1 MKTLALAVLFLG
13 TLAGCATIEGLG
25 RDISAGSRAV
35 ADAL

>member
-1 MKTLALAVLFLG
+1 MKTLALAVLVLN